1 MSSGDQLTNKADL
14 NKITNDFIEYYYTKW
29 MENLDELF
37 SSGIFTPKTFYNVNG
52 EHLDNESIIAFH
64 NSFCE
69 SKINIDS
76 SQFNPDGSRRIDILV
91 KGHFVSIVE
100 ETEEDVIQHF
110 VQTFGIIENKGF
122 FFIKNSNFIFL

>member
-14 NKITNDFIEYYYTKW
+14 NKVTNDFIKYYYTKW
-29 MENLDELF
+29 IENLDELF

-52 EHLDNESIIAFH
+52 EQLDNESIIAFH

-91 KGHFVSIVE
+91 KGHFISIME